1 MDRARKQSPALAE
14 HLRHKLGP
22 ELREAFDDAGLI
34 GWLPYAV
41 DVKMAEGVMEKEGP
55 DGLRAFVMGN
65 VEEAQKAPVFRPII
79 DGSLRLF
86 GASPTTI
93 LRIAPK
99 LWGLAYQ
106 DVLTLEVRGDATD
119 RDYTFSALGV
129 CDEMLHSRAAQIVL
143 RAQCHLAFQ
152 LLGTAGEVS
161 MPKVDARQRAIDVT
175 ITWAK

>member
-1 MDRARKQSPALAE
+1 MDRARKQSPALAD
-14 HLRHKLGP
+14 HLLHKLGP
-22 ELREAFDDAGLI
+22 ELREAFDEVGII

-55 DGLRAFVMGN
+55 DGLRRFVMGN

-79 DGSLRLF
+79 DSSLRLF

-99 LWGLAYQ
+99 LWNLAYQ
-106 DVLTLEVRGDATD
+106 DVLSLEVHGEATE
-119 RDYTFSALGV
+119 RDYTFTALGV
-129 CDEMLHSRAAQIVL
+129 CDEMLQSKAAQIVL

-161 MPKVDARQRAIDVT
+161 MPKVDARLRTIDVT